1 MQINNLK
8 PKNPIERKSFLI
20 TESDKRLKLHD
31 IYTYK
36 EGTRPRQKHENLL
49 VDIDKIVDFF
59 LSAHLKDTRR
69 STSEFNLKTI
79 LQKDGLSLCFLDIVK
94 KLSDLLRR
102 KPSNYFDIILEHP
115 FMYTRDDEYSVY
127 IEEERNLLATTKG
140 YSPQCPNCND
150 DLKVD
155 TRFPNYRLKCQVC

>member
-1 MQINNLK
+1 MCQKKPEHPNITRLIKQGTRSTEIYLVMDLHPRDTKRFDIYSDLMAKDMSERDTQVLFSQYIKALHFLQINGMK

-20 TESDKRLKLHD
+20 TESDKRLKLND

-36 EGTRPRQKHENLL
+36 EGTRPRQKHANLL

-69 STSEFNLKTI
+69 KTSDFNLKTI

-94 KLSDLLRR
+94 
-102 KPSNYFDIILEHP
+102 
-115 FMYTRDDEYSVY
+115 
-127 IEEERNLLATTKG
+127 
-140 YSPQCPNCND
+140 
-150 DLKVD
+150 
-155 TRFPNYRLKCQVC
+155 